1 MSVQQISPA
10 VFPSNPHQQTDKRL
24 PVTVLSGFLGAGK
37 TTLLNHV
44 LNNRQGLRVA
54 VIVND
59 LSELNIDAALV
70 AGSLRRSEEKLI
82 EMSNGCICCTLRED
96 LLIEVAALAREGRFD
111 YLLIESTGISEPL
124 PVAETFTFSDDTG
137 DSLAQL
143 ARLDTLVTVVDA
155 LNFER
160 DFNSLD
166 ELQDRDL
173 AIDED
178 DPRSIVDLLVDQIE
192 FANVLI
198 LNKADCLEPETLLR
212 IEALLHQLNPQA
224 QIFKTEFGQIEP
236 QKILA
241 TGLFELQQAEAH
253 PDWLAE
259 ARGEHLPESEN
270 YGITSFVYR
279 SRRPFHPERLA
290 DLLNDGL
297 PQLLRSKGFIWI
309 ASRPDWIGSWS
320 QAGQMLTLSPLG
332 QWWASLPKHEWPL
345 DDQAT
350 REILSLWQEP
360 WGDRRNELVLIG
372 QNLDQQKLTDLLESC
387 LLSEAETQ
395 AGPSTWQ
402 KLKDPFEPWLED
414 GIEDGIEDEL
424 KNHF

>member
-1 MSVQQISPA
+1 MSAQQIL
-10 VFPSNPHQQTDKRL
+10 PSALSSNAHQQTDKRL

-96 LLIEVAALAREGRFD
+96 LLIEVAALAREDRFD

-124 PVAETFTFSDDTG
+124 PVAETFTFADASG
-137 DSLAQL
+137 DALAHL

-155 LNFER
+155 LNFEQ

-166 ELQDRDL
+166 ELQDREL
-173 AIDED
+173 SIDED

-198 LNKADCLEPETLLR
+198 LNKSDCLEPENLLR

-224 QIFKTEFGQIEP
+224 QIFKTTFGQIEP
-236 QKILA
+236 HKILA

-259 ARGEHLPESEN
+259 VRGEHLPETEN
-270 YGITSFVYR
+270 YGISSFVYR
-279 SRRPFHPERLA
+279 SRRPFHPQRLA

-309 ASRPDWIGSWS
+309 ASRPDLIGSWS

-345 DDQAT
+345 DDEAT
-350 REILSLWQEP
+350 REILSIWQEP

-372 QNLDQQKLTDLLESC
+372 QNLNQHKLTELLESC
-387 LLSEAETQ
+387 LLSEAETE
-395 AGPSTWQ
+395 AGPTAWQ
-402 KLKDPFEPWLED
+402 KLKDPFEPW
-414 GIEDGIEDEL
+414 IEDEQD
-424 KNHF
+424 